1 MLLIMMRASCLSAE
15 PRVLTLF
22 APLPLGLLVTAGF
35 LDLMYLGLRLP
46 ALARASFMCIVV
58 GATLAFAEASLR
70 IVWKRSPASDA
81 QSVAESLL
89 IVVLF
94 AASAWLR
101 RAELDH
107 MPTAAA
113 ITLELGA
120 LSVGTLVA
128 CAGSELR
135 TWLRLD
141 AAHADN
147 ASSPSPLKY
156 ERARSALRHNAS
168 EGHIATKKKLHVPV
182 VSAA

>member
-1 MLLIMMRASCLSAE
+1 MTRASRLSAE
-15 PRVLTLF
+15 PRTLTLL
-22 APLPLGLLVTAGF
+22 APLPLGFLVTAGF

-46 ALARASFMCIVV
+46 ALAQASFMCIGV
-58 GATLAFAEASLR
+58 GVALACAEAALR
-70 IVWKRSPASDA
+70 IAWKRGPASDDA
-81 QSVAESLL
+81 QSIAESLL
-89 IVVLF
+89 VVVLF

-135 TWLRLD
+135 SWLRLD
-141 AAHADN
+141 TARPDN
-147 ASSPSPLKY
+147 LFPLSPRY
-156 ERARSALRHNAS
+156 DERARYLPRQNASGGHNAT
-168 EGHIATKKKLHVPV
+168 GKKLDFPIVT
-182 VSAA
+182 AA